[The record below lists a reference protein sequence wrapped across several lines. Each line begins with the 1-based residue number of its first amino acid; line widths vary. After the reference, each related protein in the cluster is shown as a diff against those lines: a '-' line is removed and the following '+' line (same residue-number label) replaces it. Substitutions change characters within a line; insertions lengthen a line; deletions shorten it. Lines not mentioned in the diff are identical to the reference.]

1 MQLHNNWVTPWDFLQ
16 GLGVLRLSRASGGGV
31 VLIAQNEYCR
41 MVVVVKKKGE
51 EISSF
56 LDRDRVPPTVLSHRV
71 SAIH

>member
-31 VLIAQNEYCR
+31 VLIAAQNEYCR

-56 LDRDRVPPTVLSHRV
+56 LDRD
-71 SAIH
+71 